1 MRAATLLP
9 ARLRAALDDPYGS
22 PRLVLRLLSENARS
36 HARAYGRAFACM
48 GVVALCTALS
58 AWIMRDV
65 INGIFVERRGEL
77 VLPIG
82 IAVVAIFTAKG
93 AAAYG
98 QAVILSRVG
107 ASIVASIQRR
117 IVDHVL
123 AQSLSF
129 YDATTAGELTTRVSH
144 NAAAARS
151 VINTLVTAV
160 GRDALSLVALAI
172 VMVLQDPAMATIA
185 LLGAPPA
192 VIGVAILVRRVRKLA
207 RRQFVSL
214 TRVVSGVNDLMRG
227 ARVVKAYALEDRMR
241 GQLHDAI
248 GEVEERAVGIARLNA
263 LASPLME
270 TLGGVAIA
278 SVILY
283 AGWRVI
289 GQGTDPGA
297 FFSFIAAFLLAYDP
311 AKRLARLN
319 VALQQQLVGVR
330 LLYEL
335 LDARPADIERPAAP
349 ALAVTR
355 GAVRFE
361 DVRFGYGGAPA
372 LDGLSFEAAPGA
384 TTALVG
390 PSGAGKSTVFSL
402 LARFYAPQ
410 GGRILI
416 DGADIADRS
425 AASVRAAL
433 GLVTQDSVLFS
444 GSLRENVRAARPDAD
459 DAMLE
464 RVAEDANLSEF
475 LARLPGGW
483 DAEVGEGGG
492 RLSGG
497 QRQRVSIARAMLR
510 DAPILLLDEATSALD
525 AESEAKVQ
533 DALARL
539 MRGRTTLV
547 IAHRLAT
554 IRGAERI
561 VVMRAGRAVET
572 GRHHDLMARGGAYRR
587 LHDLQFA
594 EPEAV

>member
-1 MRAATLLP
+1 MRVTALLP

-22 PRLVLRLLSENARS
+22 PRLVLRLFSENARA
-36 HARAYGRAFACM
+36 HVGAYGRAFACM

-107 ASIVASIQRR
+107 ASIVAGIQRR

-123 AQSLSF
+123 AQGLAF

-151 VINTLVTAV
+151 VINTVVTAA
-160 GRDALSLVALAI
+160 GRDALSLIALAG
-172 VMVLQDPAMATIA
+172 VMVLQDPAMAAIA

-207 RRQFVSL
+207 RKQFVSL

-227 ARVVKAYALEDRMR
+227 ARVVKAYALEDRIR
-241 GQLHDAI
+241 DQLHGAI

-263 LASPLME
+263 MASPLME

-319 VALQQQLVGVR
+319 VTLQQQLVGVR

-335 LDARPADIERPAAP
+335 LDERAADVESPAAP
-349 ALAVTR
+349 ALVVPR

-361 DVRFGYGGAPA
+361 EVHFDYGGAPA
-372 LDGLSFEAAPGA
+372 LDGLSFEAAPGE

-390 PSGAGKSTVFSL
+390 PSGAGKSTVLSL
-402 LARFYAPQ
+402 LARFYEPQ
-410 GGRILI
+410 AGRILI
-416 DGADIADRS
+416 DGADIS
-425 AASVRAAL
+425 ACSLGSVRAAL

-444 GSLRENVRAARPDAD
+444 GTLRDNVLAARPDAD
-459 DAMLE
+459 APMLE

-475 LARLPGGW
+475 LSRLPGGW

-525 AESEAKVQ
+525 AEAEAKVQ
-533 DALARL
+533 EALARL

-554 IRGAERI
+554 IRASDRI
-561 VVMRAGRAVET
+561 VVMRAGRAVEI
-572 GRHHDLMARGGAYRR
+572 GRHHELMAAGGAYRR